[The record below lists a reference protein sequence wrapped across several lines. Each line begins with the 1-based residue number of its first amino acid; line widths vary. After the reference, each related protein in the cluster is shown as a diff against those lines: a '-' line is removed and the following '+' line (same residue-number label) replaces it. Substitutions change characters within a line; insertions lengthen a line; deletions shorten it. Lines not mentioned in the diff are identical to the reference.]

1 MKIKSCLLPKLIRK
15 DSHVKRSRQTVFGGL
30 SSNPDASSHEI
41 TAMAGMSPL
50 SYPALGTGERRF
62 RYETN
67 TSGNPH
73 GIFHHRHLVMAR
85 GDRLYTLTKEG
96 VLSALTTVSDT
107 DKTFAAFGSYLFV
120 FPDGICYHVESGTV
134 RPLSVDTGF
143 LPDAHLGSNYVTYAA
158 MDWSK
163 AGFYP
168 GDGVQ
173 VCVKNY
179 ILGSVSTFTCKV
191 SGMTAGT
198 LFLDTT
204 FEMTGDYDISVSR
217 FVPEMTHLC
226 ALGDRLLG
234 CHGNTVYLSEAGNPF
249 NWIARYGDGRDPVIL
264 ETSGAGDFTA
274 CAVYQDRGV
283 FFKEDHIYQMF
294 GSCADD
300 YVLSDLGA
308 PGVAAGSARSLCEVG
323 GRLYYLSN
331 GGVYSFDGEY
341 PVFTG
346 EALPYGLTDGV
357 GGTDGVCYYLSAHR
371 GDGVYQM
378 YACHAER
385 GMWYVRDRLPA
396 ASMTQWEDM
405 LFIQTITG
413 DVLRYARPGE
423 SLPKNQALITETASA
438 FPSMVSFGEELGGGP
453 DGLRLHGVYLRAQ
466 GEANAVLTVEVAYD
480 GEDRWEQIGIVRGEV
495 KGWVRLSLYPRRAES
510 YRLRLVM
517 TGEWRISEITCE
529 YEPGKQ

>member
-15 DSHVKRSRQTVFGGL
+15 DSHIKRSRQTVFGGL
-30 SSNPDASSHEI
+30 SSCPEASSHEI

-50 SYPALGTGERRF
+50 AYPAIGTGERRF

-67 TSGNPH
+67 TSGIPH
-73 GIFHHRHLVMAR
+73 GISHHKHLVMAR

-96 VLSALTTVSDT
+96 VLNTLTTVSDT
-107 DKTFAAFGSYLFV
+107 DKTFAAFGSYLFIL
-120 FPDGICYHVESGTV
+120 PDRICYDVENGTI

-143 LPDAHLGSNYVTYAA
+143 LPEAHLGSNYVTYAT

-173 VCVKNY
+173 VRVKDY
-179 ILGSVSTFTCKV
+179 ILGSVSTFICKI
-191 SGMTAGT
+191 SGMTTGT

-204 FEMTGDYDISVSR
+204 FEVTGDYDIAVSR

-234 CHGNTVYLSEAGNPF
+234 CHGSTVYLSEAGNPF
-249 NWIARYGDGRDPVIL
+249 NWIARSGEDRDPVIL

-274 CAVYQDRGV
+274 CTAYQDHGV

-294 GSCADD
+294 GSGAND
-300 YVLSDLGA
+300 YVLSDLVA
-308 PGVAAGSARSLCEVG
+308 PGVAASSARSLCEVG
-323 GRLYYLSN
+323 GRLYYLAN
-331 GGVYSFDGEY
+331 GGVYSFDGEH
-341 PVFTG
+341 PTFVG

-357 GGTDGVCYYLSAHR
+357 GGTDGVCYYLSAQR
-371 GDGVYQM
+371 EDGVYEM

-385 GMWYVRDRLPA
+385 NMWYIRDMLSA
-396 ASMTQWEDM
+396 ASMTKWEDM
-405 LFIQTITG
+405 LFIQTTVG
-413 DVLRYARPGE
+413 DVLRYARQGE
-423 SLPKNQALITETASA
+423 SLPENQTVITETASA
-438 FPSMVSFGEELGGGP
+438 FPSVVEFGEEFGGGP
-453 DGLRLHGVYLRAQ
+453 DGLRLHRVHLRVQ
-466 GEANAVLTVEVAYD
+466 GEANAVMKVEVAYD
-480 GEDRWEQIGIVRGEV
+480 GEDRWEQIGVVRGEV
-495 KGWVRLSLYPRRAES
+495 KGLVHLLLYPRRADS
-510 YRLRLVM
+510 YRLRFIM
-517 TGEWRISEITCE
+517 MGEWRISEITCE